1 MVAGNTNASQWSQ
14 ECPAARRA
22 AEDGDADAEDMCEL
36 CETQEAKNS
45 VPRQAGQ
52 RSMKV
57 AAVLLSCMVGV
68 ALVAAAGV
76 NSTERPRPEAE
87 LLSKAD
93 DALQGGKL
101 HALAA
106 ALNRRNEVL
115 AARRHAVAHEAE
127 LPAADELKIAGQAY
141 AVKRSASKLV
151 VAPRTMTRGKMLD
164 EEPTAQDAAAAE
176 AEPAPAAVEEV
187 SKAAGPKPEGM
198 VHSNSVVS
206 DIGNLQPTGIMGV
219 FFNSHILLL
228 ALGIICTLLVAIC
241 LFARN
246 CDCALT

>member
-1 MVAGNTNASQWSQ
+1 MVAGNTNASQLSQ

-141 AVKRSASKLV
+141 AVKRSASKLA

-164 EEPTAQDAAAAE
+164 EEPPAQDAAAAE
-176 AEPAPAAVEEV
+176 AAPAVEEV
-187 SKAAGPKPEGM
+187 SKADGPKPEGM

>member
-1 MVAGNTNASQWSQ
+1 MAVGNTI
-14 ECPAARRA
+14 EYPAARRA
-22 AEDGDADAEDMCEL
+22 AEDGDADDMCEF
-36 CETQEAKNS
+36 CETHEAN
-45 VPRQAGQ
+45 VPVHRRAGQ
-52 RSMKV
+52 RSMSV

-106 ALNRRNEVL
+106 ALSRRNEVL
-115 AARRHAVAHEAE
+115 KARRNDAAKEDDLKAAE
-127 LPAADELKIAGQAY
+127 ELKIAGQAY

-151 VAPRTMTRGKMLD
+151 VAPRTMTRGK
-164 EEPTAQDAAAAE
+164 